1 MSSGCKSTTKAHKL
15 KWKACHS
22 SKCNSQ
28 AFSYQYAPRS
38 TFSAIFSV
46 SSSINFWCKAKW
58 LNKGLEVKGVTI
70 NQYEGRT
77 EGCNKGVIAPLLY
90 QPISV
95 TCSATERANYLFLR
109 RSPKN
114 VGSVKCW
121 HQLGIVNVL
130 LSDWPKCTKCFPTIN
145 GLFYFSP

>member
-1 MSSGCKSTTKAHKL
+1 M
-15 KWKACHS
+15 CHP
-22 SKCNSQ
+22 Q
-28 AFSYQYAPRS
+28 S
-38 TFSAIFSV
+38 TFG
-46 SSSINFWCKAKW
+46 AKR
-58 LNKGLEVKGVTI
+58 NDSTKVKKKVKGVTI

-130 LSDWPKCTKCFPTIN
+130 KYSVTDLNVQNVSQQ
-145 GLFYFSP
+145 